1 MSRTLRTKP
10 KGKGTAR
17 DGEDLRVSRL
27 CGHHN
32 QCPYCLSNRTHA
44 TLRRMLIDGPSE
56 LETRRL
62 K

>member
-17 DGEDLRVSRL
+17 DGEDLRVSRS
-27 CGHHN
+27 CRNHGS
-32 QCPYCLSNRTHA
+32 CPYCASGRQHA
-44 TLRRMLIDGPSE
+44 TLRRMLIDGPPE